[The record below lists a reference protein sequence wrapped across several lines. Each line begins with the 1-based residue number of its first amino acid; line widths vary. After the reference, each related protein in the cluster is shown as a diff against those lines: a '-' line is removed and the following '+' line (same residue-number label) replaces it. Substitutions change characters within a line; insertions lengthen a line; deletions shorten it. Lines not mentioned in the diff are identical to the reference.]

1 MHKKYTTLLSLSA
14 LSLLTAQANGQI
26 NFSSGHIDIGIAY
39 EGGEWEPHVHD
50 EENDIEY
57 ESDALLFHGDE
68 ANSTNFRLTAPG
80 AGSFGFL
87 GNAGDD
93 IFIFPQVED
102 TSLPFIGIAAEEID
116 PADFATNEITLELSG
131 FSGPGDFFLYQTD
144 GFGTPNLLYDTTD
157 GLNDVLTLNI
167 GSHAHYNFAFSAEGV
182 YNVTLTASG
191 ILNDGFNTLSTS
203 APATFLFG
211 VNAVPEPSAFALIAG
226 CMTLGFVAMR
236 RRRS

>member
-87 GNAGDD
+87 GNA
-93 IFIFPQVED
+93 
-102 TSLPFIGIAAEEID
+102 
-116 PADFATNEITLELSG
+116 
-131 FSGPGDFFLYQTD
+131 
-144 GFGTPNLLYDTTD
+144 
-157 GLNDVLTLNI
+157 
-167 GSHAHYNFAFSAEGV
+167 
-182 YNVTLTASG
+182 
-191 ILNDGFNTLSTS
+191 
-203 APATFLFG
+203 
-211 VNAVPEPSAFALIAG
+211 
-226 CMTLGFVAMR
+226 
-236 RRRS
+236 